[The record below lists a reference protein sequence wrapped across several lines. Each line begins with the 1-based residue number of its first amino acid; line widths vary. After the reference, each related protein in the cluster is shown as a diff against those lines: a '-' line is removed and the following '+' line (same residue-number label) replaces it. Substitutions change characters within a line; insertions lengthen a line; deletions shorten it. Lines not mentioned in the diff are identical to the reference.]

1 MAIHTAPTCPA
12 PTHPAPT
19 HPAPTQLHTPT
30 RLAPLQNASPA
41 EATKEPQ
48 PAVDGGNKQ
57 QEVVVLIH
65 GLCGHWLAMLPLAH
79 RLRQAGYC
87 PINWGYRSIWG
98 DVATHA
104 KGLQRKLV
112 ELEEEPSISTIHVVA
127 HSLGCIVTRQ
137 AILNQQPSKLG
148 RVVMLCP
155 PNGGSHMATRLA
167 PVLGP
172 ICKALVEIT
181 DLPDS
186 WVNRLPTTLP
196 SITSV
201 GVIVASGDLVV
212 APESTQLP
220 GADERLVIPG
230 MHSAVLL
237 KSATADAAIRF
248 LRTATF

>member
-1 MAIHTAPTCPA
+1 MAIHTGPTRPA
-12 PTHPAPT
+12 PTR
-19 HPAPTQLHTPT
+19 PAPTQSHTPA
-30 RLAPLQNASPA
+30 LLPALQNASSA

-48 PAVDGGNKQ
+48 PAADGGKKQ
-57 QEVVVLIH
+57 QEQEVVVLLH

-79 RLRQAGYC
+79 RLRQAGYR

-98 DVATHA
+98 DVARHA
-104 KGLQRKLV
+104 EGLQRKLV
-112 ELEEEPSISTIHVVA
+112 ELEQDPSISTIHVVA

-167 PVLGP
+167 PVLGS
-172 ICKALVEIT
+172 ICKTLVEIT

-196 SITSV
+196 SIARV

-237 KSATADAAIRF
+237 KAATAEAAIRF